1 MYPARQV
8 AHPRDREFACF
19 LICLLQAGD
28 VEESRRVSGLLL
40 NRLGPQPALTLVK
53 ANRQMLADLCQDLQL
68 GFIGPQG
75 LALWLSALRNALRR
89 HRSLADLYTHSL
101 GPSGS
106 RPPLVA
112 LDRFMVELGN
122 GLSDEDSREHRL
134 GHLLPRPAKGSST
147 ARLHLFLRAV
157 CRPDDGVD
165 LGLWSLPRP
174 DQLFVPLDMPTLER
188 LRWLK
193 LTEREKPSRGAVLEV
208 TQQLRLL
215 RSTDP
220 VYFHH
225 GLERLLTLDLDVE
238 GMRQLFRH
246 A

>member
-1 MYPARQV
+1 
-8 AHPRDREFACF
+8 
-19 LICLLQAGD
+19 
-28 VEESRRVSGLLL
+28 
-40 NRLGPQPALTLVK
+40 
-53 ANRQMLADLCQDLQL
+53 
-68 GFIGPQG
+68 
-75 LALWLSALRNALRR
+75 
-89 HRSLADLYTHSL
+89 
-101 GPSGS
+101 
-106 RPPLVA
+106 
-112 LDRFMVELGN
+112 VELGF
-122 GLSDEDSREHRL
+122 GLTEEESREHRL

-174 DQLFVPLDMPTLER
+174 DQLLLPLDMPILER

-208 TQQLRLL
+208 SQQLRLL
-215 RSTDP
+215 RPQDP
-220 VYFHH
+220 VFLHH
-225 GLERLLTLDLDVE
+225 GLERLVHLGLDVE